1 MEPSIEKS
9 ATRRAAD
16 TQSAPSNARP
26 RLSDEARGAARSML
40 GEQQQAAARSLGSM
54 AGALRRAA
62 GETDGAAPSRL
73 AASAAEGLQHVS
85 DALRSRDLDTL
96 LRDAEDFARRQPAV
110 FIGAAAVAG
119 FLAVRFLKS
128 SSSHQPDDR
137 R

>member
-1 MEPSIEKS
+1 MEPS
-9 ATRRAAD
+9 TD
-16 TQSAPSNARP
+16 TSSSGQSRQ
-26 RLSDEARGAARSML
+26 RLSQDARDTARSML

-62 GETDGAAPSRL
+62 AEEDNGGGAPSRL
-73 AASAAEGLQHVS
+73 AESAADGLQRMS
-85 DALRSRDLDTL
+85 EALRSRDLDAL

-110 FIGAAAVAG
+110 FIGAAALAG

-128 SSSHQPDDR
+128 TQRSDDR